1 MRLTVWKA
9 VAAMAGAITGE
20 ARVRP
25 APAYTLTICTDAVNQ
40 LEYVE
45 AVGQATRLFAGIGVR
60 LDWRGAS
67 HCPAGGLRMSVSM
80 ATPANLHPGALGYA
94 LPFDGTHIVLL
105 WDRIQ
110 DSVPPSEHVNL
121 LAHVMAHEITHVLQG
136 VTRHSETG
144 MMKAQWGPA
153 DYHAMTQGLPWSDDD
168 LFFMRQGLER
178 RGCSTR

>member
-1 MRLTVWKA
+1 MRLTALTA
-9 VAAMAGAITGE
+9 VAAMAGVMTAD

-25 APAYTLTICTDAVNQ
+25 AAAYTLTICTDAVNQ

-45 AVGQATRLFAGIGVR
+45 AVGRATRLFAGIGVR
-60 LDWRGAS
+60 LAWRGAS

-80 ATPANLHPGALGYA
+80 ETPANLHPGALGYA

-110 DSVPPSEHVNL
+110 YSVPPSEHVNV

-136 VTRHSETG
+136 VTRHSEAG
-144 MMKAQWGPA
+144 MMKAQWGRA
-153 DYHAMTQGLPWSDDD
+153 DYHSMTEGLPWSDDD
-168 LFFMRQGLER
+168 LFLMRQGLER